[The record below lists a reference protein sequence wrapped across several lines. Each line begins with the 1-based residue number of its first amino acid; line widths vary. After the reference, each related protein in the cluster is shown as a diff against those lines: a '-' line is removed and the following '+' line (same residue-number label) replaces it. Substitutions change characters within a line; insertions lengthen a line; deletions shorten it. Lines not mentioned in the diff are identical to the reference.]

1 MFPKMA
7 HRTKA
12 SIGIPLL
19 LSLSCAGLNICSGDE
34 PTRNIPESWVEIE
47 VSKFFSFSIP
57 PELKEIKVKGK
68 DSMVGRFES
77 KTMALSYDYGWYS
90 DSLKHY
96 TARESYKAIETTIDG
111 KKAKI
116 VTLKQKTEDVALGY
130 VAAIHFPKLPNTQ
143 SRLTMFA
150 RCAGE
155 KELELAKRIF
165 GTVKFK
171 E

>member
-1 MFPKMA
+1 VFAKIA
-7 HRTKA
+7 RQTDA
-12 SIGIPLL
+12 SISIALL
-19 LSLSCAGLNICSGDE
+19 LSLSFAAPTTCSGEDLSPKTSE
-34 PTRNIPESWVEIE
+34 NWAKVE

-77 KTMALSYDYGWYS
+77 KTVRLSYDYGWYS

-96 TARESYKAIETTIDG
+96 TEREGYRATEAMVDG

-116 VTLKQKTEDVALGY
+116 VTFQQKTEDAALGHI
-130 VAAIHFPKLPNTQ
+130 AAIHFPKLPNTQ
-143 SRLTMFA
+143 SRLTIFA

-155 KELELAKRIF
+155 KELDLAKKIF

-171 E
+171 R

>member
-1 MFPKMA
+1 MLLRQGLSAFLRPC
-7 HRTKA
+7 
-12 SIGIPLL
+12 LL
-19 LSLSCAGLNICSGDE
+19 LSLAMAPLAYAEDE
-34 PTRNIPESWVEIE
+34 GPALPDNWVKVE

-96 TARESYKAIETTIDG
+96 TERESYKAIETTIDG
-111 KKAKI
+111 EKAKI
-116 VTLKQKTEDVALGY
+116 VTLKQKTEDAALGY

-150 RCAGE
+150 RYAGE
-155 KELELAKRIF
+155 KELELAKKIF
-165 GTVKFK
+165 GTVKFNK
-171 E
+171 